1 MLQSRV
7 RGTLHKVKTRA
18 KSNER
23 LYNLVYDLANA
34 AEFSDLYE
42 HEKMLA
48 DSVRVEH
55 YAAAIRRHV
64 SPGDVVVDL
73 GTGTGL
79 LAIIAARQGAT
90 VYAID
95 HSEFIDVAEDIA
107 AYNDVTGIQFEQVH
121 SRDFEP
127 PERVDVIL
135 HEQMGD
141 DLFNEN
147 MVENVLDLKRRV
159 LAEDGTILPGKFE
172 LFLEPVTLREEYRF
186 PFVHELTVEDIDFGF
201 LADHPRMRK
210 YRPDGYARSF
220 VDSAAVDGF
229 LSTPAPMLSFDLNDL
244 ASEEELP
251 TELSASRR
259 VGAPGV
265 MDGLCLYF
273 RTEFD
278 EEIQFDT
285 SPLST
290 NTSWHNRV
298 LRTPQRE
305 FDDGEEI
312 TYTVD
317 ADPLYNTGMWSVS
330 VE

>member
-1 MLQSRV
+1 M
-7 RGTLHKVKTRA
+7 
-18 KSNER
+18 
-23 LYNLVYDLANA
+23 
-34 AEFSDLYE
+34 
-42 HEKMLA
+42 
-48 DSVRVEH
+48 
-55 YAAAIRRHV
+55 YA
-64 SPGDVVVDL
+64 
-73 GTGTGL
+73 T
-79 LAIIAARQGAT
+79 
-90 VYAID
+90 D
-95 HSEFIDVAEDIA
+95 HSEFIEVAKTA
-107 AYNDVTGIQFEQVH
+107 AAHNDVTGIQFEQVH

-127 PERVDVIL
+127 LERVDVIL

-147 MVENVLDLKRRV
+147 ILDLKRRV
-159 LAEDGTILPGKFE
+159 LAEGGTILPGKFE
-172 LFLEPVTLREEYRF
+172 LFLEPVTLREEYRA
-186 PFVHELTVEDIDFGF
+186 PFVHELTVEDIDFGS
-201 LADHPRMRK
+201 LEDHPRMEK
-210 YRPDGYARSF
+210 YRPDGYARTF

-244 ASEEELP
+244 ASEEALP

-259 VGAPGV
+259 VDAPGV